1 MEPSSL
7 TTIELG
13 AKARSKNEIY
23 RLLVTDCGFHLP
35 PMKEAN
41 YYYITNVLCG
51 DKQVTSAIGL
61 KML

>member
-1 MEPSSL
+1 MELSSL

-23 RLLVTDCGFHLP
+23 RLLVTDCGLHLP

-41 YYYITNVLCG
+41 YDYIANVLCG
-51 DKQVTSAIGL
+51 DKLVTSAIGL

>member
-13 AKARSKNEIY
+13 AKVRSKNEIY
-23 RLLVTDCGFHLP
+23 RLLVTGCGLYLP

-41 YYYITNVLCG
+41 YDFIANVLCG
-51 DKQVTSAIGL
+51 DKLVTSAIGL